1 MEFSILQPY
10 DFLMIRSACPLR
22 RCFGVL
28 KGMAWQLAA
37 LASLVVSG
45 LVAAHFSGQI
55 APYFGAEAPWN
66 LCLAMLVLYVATSL
80 VIWLVFRVVSSAID
94 RVQLKEFDRQLGGLF
109 GAVKGVLWCVVITF
123 FAVTLSEPGRQA
135 VLKSHSGYY
144 IAVLTARGV
153 PLLPQEVRAVLGKY
167 IDELDR
173 RLDPKQP
180 AAPAEP
186 APNRQPAPP
195 AGQKI

>member
-1 MEFSILQPY
+1 
-10 DFLMIRSACPLR
+10 
-22 RCFGVL
+22 
-28 KGMAWQLAA
+28 
-37 LASLVVSG
+37 
-45 LVAAHFSGQI
+45 
-55 APYFGAEAPWN
+55 
-66 LCLAMLVLYVATSL
+66 MLVLYVATSL
-80 VIWLVFRVVSSAID
+80 VIWLVFRMVSNAIN

-109 GAVKGVLWCVVITF
+109 GAVKGVLWCVIVTF

-180 AAPAEP
+180 AAPAGP
-186 APNRQPAPP
+186 APNRQPSPS

>member
-1 MEFSILQPY
+1 MHMAFPLQPY
-10 DFLMIRSACPLR
+10 DFLMILVLTLCAL
-22 RCFGVL
+22 FGAW

-45 LVAAHFSGQI
+45 LVAAHFSGPF

-66 LCLAMLVLYVATSL
+66 RCLAMLVLYVATSL
-80 VIWLVFRVVSSAID
+80 VIWLLFRMVSSAID
-94 RVQLKEFDRQLGGLF
+94 RVELKEFDRQLGALF
-109 GAVKGVLWCVVITF
+109 GAIKGVLWCVVITF

-180 AAPAEP
+180 AAPA
-186 APNRQPAPP
+186 PNRQLAPP